1 VTNGARPAPSLTTQA
16 IWLMVAKTAGFA
28 CSIALPLLLVR
39 RLSPHDLGLYK
50 QAFFVVTTL
59 MNVLPL
65 GFAISAFYFLPR
77 ERSRQGAV
85 VANILAFH
93 GASGLLAGV
102 LLIAWPEAL
111 ARAFNSAELTTLA
124 PWIGVVVL
132 LWTVGSFLELI
143 TVALQ
148 DVKASSGFIV
158 LMQTSKTAL
167 LTTAAVLA
175 ASVWSLIVAAIIQ
188 GLVQILVLV
197 LYLGRRFPGFW
208 RDFDRRLL
216 WRQAAY
222 ALPLGLTSIVLQ
234 AHESLHHLFVSNAF
248 GPVGYAVYAVGVF
261 QLPLVG
267 ILRESATAVLLPRIN
282 QLETENNRR
291 EILELV
297 AKAARKLGL
306 VYFALAGFLLV
317 AGREVVVL
325 LFTEQYVASWPI
337 FAISV
342 LALPLNAIVLDPAT
356 RAHSERFFFLRMRL
370 VVLAVLTLIL
380 WSSAARLGLVGT
392 IAVVVGASYLTWAIS
407 LYRMIR
413 LLEVGRADLVGF
425 RHVGWIAASTVA
437 AGVAA
442 AIARLLLLGQPTWI
456 VIAGA
461 GIVFTVVYLAFVKL
475 SGVVATE
482 ELGAIGR
489 DVRKL
494 WTGRGIVLDIMRRRT
509 RPHAPPDP
517 SAPAASILLDDREVA
532 AAGAVVLPG
541 DEPALRPEPAS
552 VPASVQP
559 SAEPKPTRA

>member
-1 VTNGARPAPSLTTQA
+1 MSSEARPAPSLTTQA
-16 IWLMVAKTAGFA
+16 VWLMVAKTAGFA

-77 ERSRQGAV
+77 ERTRQGAV
-85 VANILAFH
+85 IANILAFH
-93 GASGLLAGV
+93 AASGLAV
-102 LLIAWPEAL
+102 ALLLVAWPEGL
-111 ARAFNSAELTTLA
+111 ARAFNSAELTGLA
-124 PWIGVVVL
+124 PWIGFVVL

-167 LTTAAVLA
+167 LTTAAILA
-175 ASVWSLIVAAIIQ
+175 GSVWSLIVAALFQ
-188 GLVQILVLV
+188 GLVQILVMLW
-197 LYLGRRFPGFW
+197 YLGRRFPGFW
-208 RDFDRRLL
+208 RAFDLRLL
-216 WRQAAY
+216 LRQAAY

-234 AHESLHHLFVSNAF
+234 AHDSLHHLFVSNAF
-248 GPVGYAVYAVGVF
+248 GPVGYAIYAVGVF

-282 QLETENNRR
+282 QLETENNSQ
-291 EILELV
+291 EILHLV
-297 AKAARKLGL
+297 AAAARKLAL

-325 LFTEQYVASWPI
+325 LFTEQYAASWPI

-370 VVLAVLTLIL
+370 AVLAVVTLIL
-380 WSSAARLGLVGT
+380 WTSAVRLGLVGT
-392 IAVVVGASYLTWAIS
+392 IAIVVAASYFTWTVG

-413 LLEVGRADLVGF
+413 LLGVRRADLYLF
-425 RHVGWIAASTVA
+425 RHVAWIGAATLA
-437 AGVAA
+437 AGAA
-442 AIARLLLLGQPTWI
+442 AALARLSLLGQPVWV
-456 VIAGA
+456 VIAGT
-461 GIVFTVVYLAFVKL
+461 GIVFAIVYLISIKL

-482 ELGAIGR
+482 ELLALRR
-489 DVRKL
+489 DVQRL
-494 WTGRGIVLDIMRRRT
+494 WAGRGIVLDVLRRRT
-509 RPHAPPDP
+509 RPHAPADP
-517 SAPAASILLDDREVA
+517 SAPAAPLLLEDREVA
-532 AAGAVVLPG
+532 AAGAVVSPG
-541 DEPALRPEPAS
+541 DEPPVRPR
-552 VPASVQP
+552 
-559 SAEPKPTRA
+559 SAPWSRT